1 MTPDREIVKAL
12 TDSNLVVSAMI
23 SPGGAPYA
31 VMRAFREHR
40 FSLFIADEELD
51 ELEDVLQRPRV
62 ARFLRLPDDE
72 MTAIGRALHHDAIRV
87 RPLPSLPLEVRD
99 PKDAHILGAAIAG
112 DVDYIVTGDRDLLV
126 LNGNPELGRLQ
137 IVTPAEFLAILDEL
151 S

>member
-51 ELEDVLQRPRV
+51 ELK
-62 ARFLRLPDDE
+62 RLADDHCPGVYCVSN
-72 MTAIGRALHHDAIRV
+72 AIE
-87 RPLPSLPLEVRD
+87 LET
-99 PKDAHILGAAIAG
+99 HLAA
-112 DVDYIVTGDRDLLV
+112 
-126 LNGNPELGRLQ
+126 
-137 IVTPAEFLAILDEL
+137 
-151 S
+151 